1 MGMKEDI
8 IKDSITDEWY
18 DEHKYQLIEDYLM
31 QFTHGELRDMILESC
46 QDEFLDYYSKDFLE
60 YVEQER
66 EAYQIH
72 QADQERKRG

>member
-1 MGMKEDI
+1 MGMKEDY

-31 QFTHGELRDMILESC
+31 QFTAGELRDMILESC
-46 QDEFLDYYSKDFLE
+46 QEEFIDYFDDDFKE

-72 QADQERKRG
+72 QADQERKRC

>member
-1 MGMKEDI
+1 MGMKEDY

-18 DEHKYQLIEDYLM
+18 DEYKYQLIEDYLM
-31 QFTHGELRDMILESC
+31 QFTAGELRDMILESC
-46 QDEFLDYYSKDFLE
+46 QEEFIDYFDDDFKE

-72 QADQERKRG
+72 QADQERKRC